1 MKCGVPFDVA
11 HAMEDWELLG
21 YGVVFAQYE
30 NGGKE
35 FDWDMMQWIE
45 PFDDGRR

>member
-1 MKCGVPFDVA
+1 
-11 HAMEDWELLG
+11 MEDWELLG

-35 FDWDMMQWIE
+35 YDWDMMEFI
-45 PFDDGRR
+45 DDQNR